1 MKTNSPNEDYERMEE
16 VGCGGFGKIY
26 KIRRRSDDAL
36 FAMKVVENVQYAE
49 KQLVINEASLIAFLN
64 SDEMIKCVDLY
75 DFKNAVYI
83 ILELMEQGSMV
94 DIITQ
99 GNKAYSED
107 FCRYSL
113 YKVALGLSKM
123 HAKQVL
129 HRDIKS
135 DNILTS

>member
-1 MKTNSPNEDYERMEE
+1 M
-16 VGCGGFGKIY
+16 
-26 KIRRRSDDAL
+26 
-36 FAMKVVENVQYAE
+36 
-49 KQLVINEASLIAFLN
+49 IAFLN

-75 DFKNAVYI
+75 DFNNTVYI
-83 ILELMEQGSMV
+83 VLELMEQGSMV
-94 DIITQ
+94 DIVTQ
-99 GNKAYSED
+99 GNMNYSED